1 MRFLAV
7 DDDQFSIDLLKKN
20 LGEHGHGDVTTF
32 LSAKSTLDHLD
43 AVHQP
48 NEAVCHYDCLLVD
61 IQMPEMDGVELC
73 IELRKRSY
81 CLSVPIIMVTS
92 LKAREDVTRAI
103 SAGATDYIVKP
114 VNSVD
119 LVSRISAASA
129 IVHEQRSVLDQ
140 YIRFVTEEMSPVTR
154 GASYDLPFNAAEAEN
169 FINYRS
175 MEKYL
180 SALHEDDARQVS
192 ALAFR
197 IDEESLAKEAVSD
210 DRFLRINRRVAR
222 KFSRN
227 LPGEQSFFTYVG
239 RGTFIVMFDKVLVSN
254 ILKAVEFVEQRFHAE
269 KAYPKLKFVKGRV
282 TEINALHDRAE
293 DLLLQTL
300 ATLDLSDRRP
310 MAVSENIP
318 QRVASVWARLF
329 GTKSAASQEP
339 VASME
344 DMRRRYV
351 VRLGQ
356 DVSELR
362 EAIGLVVN
370 DQPSEEGL
378 RFIAS
383 HAHRTSGVA
392 GTLGFESL
400 GAVAASLD
408 SLLAGLMSSGENPR
422 IDDDTRVQ
430 LEKYLQHCEQ
440 ASENSEIAGS
450 QLSSAVGSN

>member
-1 MRFLAV
+1 MGL
-7 DDDQFSIDLLKKN
+7 I
-20 LGEHGHGDVTTF
+20 
-32 LSAKSTLDHLD
+32 
-43 AVHQP
+43 
-48 NEAVCHYDCLLVD
+48 
-61 IQMPEMDGVELC
+61 
-73 IELRKRSY
+73 
-81 CLSVPIIMVTS
+81 
-92 LKAREDVTRAI
+92 
-103 SAGATDYIVKP
+103 
-114 VNSVD
+114 
-119 LVSRISAASA
+119 
-129 IVHEQRSVLDQ
+129 
-140 YIRFVTEEMSPVTR
+140 
-154 GASYDLPFNAAEAEN
+154 
-169 FINYRS
+169 
-175 MEKYL
+175 
-180 SALHEDDARQVS
+180 
-192 ALAFR
+192 
-197 IDEESLAKEAVSD
+197 
-210 DRFLRINRRVAR
+210 
-222 KFSRN
+222 
-227 LPGEQSFFTYVG
+227 
-239 RGTFIVMFDKVLVSN
+239 
-254 ILKAVEFVEQRFHAE
+254 
-269 KAYPKLKFVKGRV
+269 
-282 TEINALHDRAE
+282 
-293 DLLLQTL
+293 
-300 ATLDLSDRRP
+300 RP

-329 GTKSAASQEP
+329 GTKSPASQEP

-351 VRLGQ
+351 VRLAQ

-440 ASENSEIAGS
+440 ASENSETAGI